1 MHSSNEQVI
10 RSLHRWL
17 TAGHACWL
25 ISIAATWGS
34 SPRPAGSLLGWCA
47 EEGAIGSLSGGCVE
61 DELLEKLRQHHFPT
75 DRVHLETYGISA
87 EEASR
92 MRLPCGGSLTLV
104 LEPLL
109 PTDACRT
116 HLQDMVDRL
125 EHRRGFVRS
134 TTLGNA
140 APDSTEAAS
149 TCHSELHT
157 TTTPQPVQLGTT
169 HFRNYLGPRFRL
181 LLVGANQ
188 VAEYLADFARTLEFD
203 ILVCDPRPS
212 AFDHWPHDFTTSY
225 TGMPDDVVREHA
237 SDPLSAIVTLSHDPR
252 VDDMALME
260 ALTSDAFYIGA
271 MGSMR
276 TTEKRLQRLQQLDL
290 TAAQLARLHAPVG
303 LAIGSKTPAEIALS
317 IAADLVRHIRRTP

>member
-1 MHSSNEQVI
+1 MQSSNEQVI
-10 RSLHRWL
+10 RALQQWL
-17 TAGHACWL
+17 QAGQHCWL

-47 EEGAIGSLSGGCVE
+47 EQGAIGSLSGGCVE
-61 DELLEKLRQHHFPT
+61 DELLDKLRLGHFSR

-109 PTDACRT
+109 PNAACKT
-116 HLQDMVDRL
+116 HLQDMVTML
-125 EHRRGFVRS
+125 EQRRGFVR
-134 TTLGNA
+134 TTAVADAATGN
-140 APDSTEAAS
+140 
-149 TCHSELHT
+149 TCHSQLKPA
-157 TTTPQPVQLGTT
+157 TPQPVQLGSG

-188 VAEYLADFARTLEFD
+188 VAEFLAGFARTLDFD
-203 ILVCDPRPS
+203 IHVCDPRPG
-212 AFDHWPHDFTTSY
+212 AFDHWPHDFTANHA
-225 TGMPDDVVREHA
+225 GMPDDVVRAHA
-237 SDPLSAIVTLSHDPR
+237 SDALSAIVTLSHDPR

-260 ALTSDAFYIGA
+260 ALTSEAFYIGA

-290 TAAQLARLHAPVG
+290 SSAQIARLHAPVG

-317 IAADLVRHIRRTP
+317 ITADLVRHIRRAS